1 MKIQKKLFL
10 KISKVVMSLT
20 KIGQT
25 IKHDTIFVIGHLHDF
40 IDFIENLYHKLLA
53 AT

>member
-1 MKIQKKLFL
+1 
-10 KISKVVMSLT
+10 MSLT